1 MSMLDANF
9 ETTSPKKDK
18 AVALRYCSGLR
29 APFIAAKASGGA
41 VARLLAIAKEAG
53 VPIVEDRELAQ
64 ALFPLDFGD
73 WVPEEYYEIVA
84 RVFAFVKSIE
94 ET

>member
-1 MSMLDANF
+1 MSMRD
-9 ETTSPKKDK
+9 PKAGGPRSDK
-18 AVALRYCSGLR
+18 AVALRYWAGLP
-29 APFIAAKASGGA
+29 APFVAAKASGPA
-41 VARLLAIAKEAG
+41 TARLLAIAKEAG
-53 VPIVEDRELAQ
+53 VPIVEDGVLAQ

-73 WVPEEYYEIVA
+73 WVPEEYYGIVA

>member
-1 MSMLDANF
+1 MSTPDANVGDR
-9 ETTSPKKDK
+9 TSPTGK
-18 AVALRYCSGLR
+18 AVALRYWAGLP

-41 VARLLAIAKEAG
+41 VERLLAIAREAG
-53 VPIVEDRELAQ
+53 VPIVEDEALAQ
-64 ALFPLDFGD
+64 VLFPLDFGD
-73 WVPEEYYEIVA
+73 WVPEEYFEIVA